1 VNRPP
6 LRRLIALFS
15 GLAVALAA
23 IVVRL
28 AVLQVSQGRAY
39 QSYALGQR
47 LQTVTIPASRGRIV
61 DRSREAMAISV
72 PSRDVYVNPRSVID
86 PAGTA
91 AQLAPILG
99 VRQRDLI
106 PELTANTSFVYL
118 ARQVDLD
125 TADRVEKLHLPGI
138 AFLPSS
144 RRAYPAGALAP
155 QVLGFVG
162 VDGVGLAGL
171 ELEYQGVL
179 AGRPGELTQEVDPL
193 GQPIVGG
200 IHAQTRPVPGSD
212 LVLTIDRDFQFQV
225 QAALS
230 EAVKANRAAG
240 GTVIVMNP
248 HTGGIYAMAT
258 YPWFD
263 PNAFG
268 NAKPS
273 DWRAK
278 AVTDVFEPGSVNK
291 VITAAAAV
299 QEHALPLDQRLA
311 VPWTMRVGDY
321 TIHDADRHGVERM
334 TLGDIVAQSSNIG
347 AVHVAERLGAARLA
361 TYLSRFGLGR
371 TTGIGFPGESAGMML
386 PLSRWSDT
394 SLATMAYGQGIA
406 VTPLQMI
413 AVYATIANGGT
424 WVQPSLVRGTVD
436 PGGAFRPAPPA
447 PTHRVVSEDAAAMV
461 TRMLAY
467 AVKAGTGTAAQIPG
481 YRVAGK
487 TGTARIPMP
496 RGGYYS
502 DRYVASFIGFLPA
515 SDPQVVIAAILD
527 RPATVYGG
535 VASAPLFQD
544 VARYAIERLRI
555 VPGKAVPLP
564 PHALPVR

>member
-1 VNRPP
+1 
-6 LRRLIALFS
+6 
-15 GLAVALAA
+15 
-23 IVVRL
+23 
-28 AVLQVSQGRAY
+28 
-39 QSYALGQR
+39 
-47 LQTVTIPASRGRIV
+47 
-61 DRSREAMAISV
+61 
-72 PSRDVYVNPRSVID
+72 
-86 PAGTA
+86 
-91 AQLAPILG
+91 
-99 VRQRDLI
+99 
-106 PELTANTSFVYL
+106 
-118 ARQVDLD
+118 
-125 TADRVEKLHLPGI
+125 VEKLHLPGMG
-138 AFLPSS
+138 FLASS
-144 RRAYPAGALAP
+144 RRAYPGGALAS

-162 VDGVGLAGL
+162 VDGEGLAGL
-171 ELEYQGVL
+171 ELEYQGLL

-225 QAALS
+225 QAALRA
-230 EAVKANRAAG
+230 AVKANHAAG

-268 NAKPS
+268 SAKPS
-273 DWRAK
+273 TWRAK
-278 AVTDVFEPGSVNK
+278 AITDVFEPGSVNK

-299 QEHALPLDQRLA
+299 QEHAIPLDERLA
-311 VPWTMRVGDY
+311 VPWKMRVGDFL
-321 TIHDADRHGVERM
+321 IHDAHPHGVERM

-347 AVHVAERLGAARLA
+347 AVHVAERLGAPRLD

-371 TTGIGFPGESAGMML
+371 ATGIGFPGESSGIML
-386 PLSRWSDT
+386 PLSQWSDT

-424 WVQPSLVRGTVD
+424 WVQPRLVRGTID
-436 PGGAFRPAPPA
+436 PAGTFQPARPPA
-447 PTHRVVSEDAAAMV
+447 TRQVVSPETADMV

-467 AVKAGTGTAAQIPG
+467 AVRAGTGTAAQIPG

-496 RGGYYS
+496 GGGYYS

-515 SDPQVVIAAILD
+515 SNPQVVIAAILD

-535 VASAPLFQD
+535 VASAPLFQQ
-544 VARYAIERLRI
+544 VARYAIARLGI
-555 VPGKAVPLP
+555 DPGGAVPLP
-564 PHALPVR
+564 PHALPVP